1 MMKVA
6 LCGAWHVHAV
16 DYTKKALARDDVEVL
31 GFYEENLALRESFHQ
46 KFPELYIFETFEELL
61 SSDADGVIVC
71 TSTDVHAD
79 YMVRIAEAKKDIF
92 TEKVLAL
99 TTKECL
105 RVKEAVEKNGVRFVI
120 SLFQKFRGG
129 MLALKAL
136 ADSGELGKIN
146 YVRFRNCHGGSIC
159 GWLPEHFFNKK
170 ECGGGAMID
179 LGAHGMYLIDWFL
192 GLPETYSSAF
202 TCWDSNPKNT
212 DLAEDNAVTVMKYSD
227 GAIAVSETGFVSY
240 SDPSTLIVSGDKG
253 YARFVNNEGAVKCTE
268 QTEKKIV
275 PVALPEDKPFPIDAF
290 LAGDA
295 ILGCGMEEALHLT
308 EMMEKAYQ
316 NRI

>member
-1 MMKVA
+1 MKIA
-6 LCGAWHVHAV
+6 ICGVWHVHAA
-16 DYTKKALARDDVEVL
+16 DYTKKALEKEGVEVI
-31 GFYEENLALRESFHQ
+31 GFYEADEALKEGFQKRFPEIPVFESF
-46 KFPELYIFETFEELL
+46 EALL
-61 SSDADGVIVC
+61 ASDADGVICC
-71 TSTDVHAD
+71 TSTDTHAD

-99 TTKECL
+99 TTAECL

-129 MLALKAL
+129 MMALKAL

-146 YVRFRNCHGGSIC
+146 YVRFRNCHGGSINN
-159 GWLPEHFFNKK
+159 WLPNHFFNQK

-192 GLPETYSSAF
+192 GLPEKYSSAF
-202 TCWDSNPKNT
+202 TCWDVNPKNV
-212 DLAEDNAVTVMKYSD
+212 DRVEDNAVTVMSYAD
-227 GAIAVSETGFVSY
+227 GAVAVSETGFVSN

-253 YARFVNNEGAVKCTE
+253 YARFVNNEGAVKCTKD
-268 QTEKKIV
+268 TEGKIV
-275 PVALPEDKPFPIDAF
+275 SVELPADKPYPIDAF
-290 LAGDA
+290 LAGQD
-295 ILGCGMEEALHLT
+295 IKGCGMTEALHLT

-316 NRI
+316 NKI